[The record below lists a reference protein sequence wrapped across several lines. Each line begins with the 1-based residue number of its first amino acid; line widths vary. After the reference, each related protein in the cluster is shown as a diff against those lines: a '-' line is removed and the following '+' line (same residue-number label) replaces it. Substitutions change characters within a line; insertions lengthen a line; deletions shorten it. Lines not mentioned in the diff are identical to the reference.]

1 MENFDVIVVGGG
13 PAGLSAAISAAKAG
27 MKTVVIERGDY
38 PGTKNVMGGVLYTKA
53 TEAVVPE
60 FWKDAP
66 LERPV
71 IEQRYGF

>member
-38 PGTKNVMGGVLYTKA
+38 PGTKNVMGG
-53 TEAVVPE
+53 
-60 FWKDAP
+60 
-66 LERPV
+66 
-71 IEQRYGF
+71 I

>member
-38 PGTKNVMGGVLYTKA
+38 PGTKT
-53 TEAVVPE
+53 
-60 FWKDAP
+60 
-66 LERPV
+66 
-71 IEQRYGF
+71 